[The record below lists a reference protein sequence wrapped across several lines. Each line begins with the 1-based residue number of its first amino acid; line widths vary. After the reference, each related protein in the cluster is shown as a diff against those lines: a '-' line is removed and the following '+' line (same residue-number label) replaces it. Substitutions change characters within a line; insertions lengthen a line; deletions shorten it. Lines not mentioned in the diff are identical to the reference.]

1 MPNQQLVRHT
11 ATVLRLRRW

>member
-1 MPNQQLVRHT
+1 MPNQQLVRYT